1 VAVNQPCAP
10 PLRVAVLFSASYAQ
24 LAPCLPLLLLGL
36 AFALARIALRH
47 HGHAAFPLTLLRC
60 LHDFAHLAAPCTLGT
75 NASGLATMAFSA
87 LPAGSTPAVL
97 SAIAGA
103 APTTT
108 GNVPPHVC
116 DALTPEDPTSSMSA
130 FSTTPGSPKG
140 STSSGNAGDSEL
152 PTQYRRI
159 WPSLDGLM
167 GR

>member
-1 VAVNQPCAP
+1 MAVNQPCAL
-10 PLRVAVLFSASYAQ
+10 PLRVTIPFAGSYTQ

-36 AFALARIALRH
+36 AFTLAQIALRH
-47 HGHAAFPLTLLRC
+47 HGHVAFPLTLLRC
-60 LHDFAHLAAPCTLGT
+60 LHNFAHLAAPCMLGT
-75 NASGLATMAFSA
+75 NTLGLATMAFSA
-87 LPAGSTPAVL
+87 LPAGLMLAVL

-116 DALTPEDPTSSMSA
+116 DTLTPEDPTSSMSA